1 MISSTPRY
9 IRSARRLLD
18 IVIATF
24 GLLIMAPVLLV
35 VCVAIW
41 LENGRPLFFSQV
53 RIGRGGK
60 PFRIHK
66 FRKFRNEC
74 GSHGCRV
81 SVKNDP
87 RLSRVGAI
95 LEVTK
100 FNEMPQLWNIL
111 KGEMSI
117 VGPRPESLDFA
128 DCLSD
133 HYSALLKHRPGIFG
147 PSQFYFRNEGELY
160 PRATDPEQFYRDVL
174 FPLKANI
181 DLAYFRKRTLIKDI
195 SWIIRGSLVV
205 LGLRRIPDKKFE
217 AMLAGWVNRKDFT
230 LSAKQADMTSRL
242 ST

>member
-1 MISSTPRY
+1 MSSTPRY
-9 IRSARRLLD
+9 MMSARRLLD
-18 IVIATF
+18 IVIATL
-24 GLLIMAPVLLV
+24 GLLVMAPVLLV

-41 LENGRPLFFSQV
+41 LEYGRPLFFSQV
-53 RIGRGGK
+53 RIGRDGK

-117 VGPRPESLDFA
+117 VGPRPEFA
-128 DCLSD
+128 RFRRLLLGPLF
-133 HYSALLKHRPGIFG
+133 SAPQASAGHL
-147 PSQFYFRNEGELY
+147 
-160 PRATDPEQFYRDVL
+160 RAWPIL
-174 FPLKANI
+174 FQE
-181 DLAYFRKRTLIKDI
+181 RRRTLSKNH
-195 SWIIRGSLVV
+195 GSGAIL
-205 LGLRRIPDKKFE
+205 P
-217 AMLAGWVNRKDFT
+217 
-230 LSAKQADMTSRL
+230 
-242 ST
+242 